1 MIVASWFLWKKENPY
16 EYKKIKILIQM
27 YRETNT
33 GKIVIIITSFYVTQN
48 LYVQEFTKKAAQ
60 NSIK

>member
-1 MIVASWFLWKKENPY
+1 
-16 EYKKIKILIQM
+16 M